1 MEQISHA
8 LLVAS
13 VLLFAAVALSAA
25 SARLGV
31 PSLLVFLAVGLVA
44 TELPGAPVVD
54 IPVATAALIGN
65 LALAVILL
73 DGGLRTRFGTLR
85 MVAGPALTLATLG
98 VLITASAVGAIA
110 VALLG
115 LDWRYGLLLGAIVGS
130 TDAAAVF
137 ALLGG
142 GGLRLN
148 ERVEATLEVESGLND
163 PMAVFLTV
171 AMIELI
177 RVPGSGFATIAPMF
191 AQQLLV
197 GLAVGWALGHLLG
210 RVVARIRLGEGLY
223 VLLIQSGGLAVFAVA
238 SVLGGSGFLAIYLAG
253 MIVANQRRHVTVDV
267 LRVSDGFAWLAQ
279 ATMFLLL
286 GVITDLAELLTVVTG
301 KVLVVVLALMLVARP
316 LAAVICLL
324 PVPLSAQ
331 GSRLH
336 RLGRHARRGADR
348 ARAVPA
354 ARRAAAGLVAVP
366 HRVPDHADVA
376 AAAGK
381 HAGRGG
387 AAGRRAASAGVGRA
401 VERHPRRRRAAARG
415 GAVPR
420 GRGVA
425 GRRWGR
431 WRSSSGPSRSAW
443 SRCAATDRI
452 VAVER
457 LRAGDLVTVV
467 ATEAALP
474 ELEVLFGP
482 PAPVGELTLDP
493 RRRSA
498 TCSSTTARSLP
509 ADADPA
515 TQAHRVRVAPPAPPR
530 RGGRR
535 ARRERPDADGA
546 AGRPRRRAPRR
557 PAAVVGR
564 GADRARRPRRTSTI
578 RA

>member
-1 MEQISHA
+1 MEEISH
-8 LLVAS
+8 
-13 VLLFAAVALSAA
+13 VLLIASLLLFGAIALTAA
-25 SARLGV
+25 SQRLGV
-31 PSLLVFLAVGLVA
+31 PSLLVFLAVGLFA
-44 TELPGAPVVD
+44 TELPGAPSVSV
-54 IPVATAALIGN
+54 PVSTAALIGN
-65 LALAVILL
+65 LALAIILL

-98 VLITASAVGAIA
+98 VLITASAVGAVA

-177 RVPGSGFATIAPMF
+177 RVPDGGFATIAPMF

-197 GLAVGWALGHLLG
+197 GLAVGWTLGHLLG

-223 VLLIQSGGLAVFAVA
+223 VLLIQSGGLGVFAVA

-279 ATMFLLL
+279 AAMFLLL
-286 GVITDLAELLTVVTG
+286 GVITDIAELLTVVSG

-316 LAAVICLL
+316 LAAAVCLL
-324 PVPLSAQ
+324 PFRYPRREVAFIGWVGMRGAVPIVLALFPLLAGLPQASALFHIAFLITLMSLLVQ
-331 GSRLH
+331 GST
-336 RLGRHARRGADR
+336 LG
-348 ARAVPA
+348 
-354 ARRAAAGLVAVP
+354 
-366 HRVPDHADVA
+366 
-376 AAAGK
+376 
-381 HAGRGG
+381 
-387 AAGRRAASAGVGRA
+387 
-401 VERHPRRRRAAARG
+401 AAARLAGVQRPPGSIALSSATLEG
-415 GAVPR
+415 GEPPR
-420 GRGVA
+420 EVVQYRVA
-425 GRRWGR
+425 DG
-431 WRSSSGPSRSAW
+431 SQATTGPLAGIAW
-443 SRCAATDRI
+443 PEQVRLVEVCRDDRI

-482 PAPVGELTLDP
+482 PAPIGELALDP
-493 RRRSA
+493 AASIGDLFEYYGA
-498 TCSSTTARSLP
+498 TPP

-515 TQAHRVRVAPPAPPR
+515 TKLTEFVSR
-530 RGGRR
+530 RLHRR
-535 ARRERPDADGA
+535 AA
-546 AGRPRRRAPRR
+546 AGDVLDVGGLALTVRQSGHGVVRR
-557 PAAVVGR
+557 VGLR
-564 GADRARRPRRTSTI
+564 LSSGAR
-578 RA
+578 

>member
-13 VLLFAAVALSAA
+13 LLLFAAVALSAV
-25 SARLGV
+25 STRMGV

-163 PMAVFLTV
+163 PMAVFLTI
-171 AMIELI
+171 ATIELI
-177 RVPGSGFATIAPMF
+177 RMPGSGFATIAPMF

-197 GLAVGWALGHLLG
+197 GLAVGWALGRLLG

-279 ATMFLLL
+279 AAMFLLL
-286 GVITDLAELLTVVTG
+286 GVITDIEELLTVVTG
-301 KVLVVVLALMLVARP
+301 EVLLVVLALMLVARP
-316 LAAVICLL
+316 LAAAICLL
-324 PVPLSAQ
+324 PFRYPRREVAFIGWVGMRGAVPIVLALFPLLAGLPQASALFHIAFLITLMSLLLQ
-331 GSRLH
+331 GST
-336 RLGRHARRGADR
+336 LG
-348 ARAVPA
+348 
-354 ARRAAAGLVAVP
+354 
-366 HRVPDHADVA
+366 
-376 AAAGK
+376 
-381 HAGRGG
+381 
-387 AAGRRAASAGVGRA
+387 
-401 VERHPRRRRAAARG
+401 AAARLAGVQRPLGSVALSSATLEG
-415 GAVPR
+415 GEPPR
-420 GRGVA
+420 EVVQFRVA
-425 GRRWGR
+425 EGSQASTVALAGIEWPEEVRLVEACRND
-431 WRSSSGPSRSAW
+431 
-443 SRCAATDRI
+443 CI

-457 LRAGDLVTVV
+457 LRAGDLVTVI

-493 RRRSA
+493 SA
-498 TCSSTTARSLP
+498 SIGDLFEYYGAPLP

-515 TQAHRVRVAPPAPPR
+515 TRLTEFVSRRLHRRASAGDVVDVNGLTLTVRQAGHGVVHRVGLRLSS
-530 RGGRR
+530 GGR
-535 ARRERPDADGA
+535 
-546 AGRPRRRAPRR
+546 
-557 PAAVVGR
+557 
-564 GADRARRPRRTSTI
+564 
-578 RA
+578 

>member
-1 MEQISHA
+1 MGEISQ
-8 LLVAS
+8 
-13 VLLFAAVALSAA
+13 VLLIASLLLFGAIALTAA
-25 SARLGV
+25 SQRLGV

-44 TELPGAPVVD
+44 TELPGAPSVSV
-54 IPVATAALIGN
+54 PVPTAALIGN

-85 MVAGPALTLATLG
+85 MVAGPALTLATVG

-171 AMIELI
+171 ATIELI
-177 RVPGSGFATIAPMF
+177 RVPGSGFATVAPMF

-197 GLAVGWALGHLLG
+197 GLAVGWALGRLLG

-286 GVITDLAELLTVVTG
+286 GVITDVSELLAVVNVQ
-301 KVLVVVLALMLVARP
+301 VLVVVLGLMLVARP
-316 LAAVICLL
+316 LAATLCLL
-324 PVPLSAQ
+324 PF
-331 GSRLH
+331 RY
-336 RLGRHARRGADR
+336 
-348 ARAVPA
+348 
-354 ARRAAAGLVAVP
+354 P
-366 HRVPDHADVA
+366 HREVA
-376 AAAGK
+376 FIGW
-381 HAGRGG
+381 
-387 AAGRRAASAGVGRA
+387 VGMR
-401 VERHPRRRRAAARG
+401 
-415 GAVPR
+415 GAVPIVLALFPLLAGLPQAPALFHIAFLITLVSLLVQGSTLGTAAR
-420 GRGVA
+420 LAGVQRPPGSVALSSATLEGGEPPREVVQFRVAEASQASTMGLA
-425 GRRWGR
+425 GIEWPEQVRLVEVCR
-431 WRSSSGPSRSAW
+431 AD
-443 SRCAATDRI
+443 CI

-457 LRAGDLVTVV
+457 LQAGDLVTVI

-493 RRRSA
+493 SA
-498 TCSSTTARSLP
+498 SIGDLFEYYGAPLP
-509 ADADPA
+509 ADADPG
-515 TQAHRVRVAPPAPPR
+515 TTLTEFV
-530 RGGRR
+530 
-535 ARRERPDADGA
+535 ARRLHGRAA
-546 AGRPRRRAPRR
+546 AGDRLDVNGLALTVRQAGHGVVRRVGLRLSPDRR
-557 PAAVVGR
+557 
-564 GADRARRPRRTSTI
+564 
-578 RA
+578 